1 MTGHLHD
8 AARGLLAAFEA
19 RAAAGWHPS
28 ESVEGALATLAADL
42 TGLETFDERF
52 AAISESLG
60 LDRIETSVLAVALLA
75 EIHLGAATAIGAM
88 IGGGG
93 GGGPAPRPTH
103 AMGGGGAHP
112 AARGGAL
119 AGPGF
124 LGRASG
130 GGDYGVGCG
139 GGGRV
144 WGGLGVYEMG

>member
-88 IGGGG
+88 IGVGGGPPAPAPPRPELCGGARDTAPGGG
-93 GGGPAPRPTH
+93 GGAAPPRRPPPPPRP
-103 AMGGGGAHP
+103 P
-112 AARGGAL
+112 
-119 AGPGF
+119 PG
-124 LGRASG
+124 RPPPPPPPPRHSA
-130 GGDYGVGCG
+130 
-139 GGGRV
+139 
-144 WGGLGVYEMG
+144 